1 MAPMIPD
8 CGVLSTPRRYSPL
21 KLCEGGLQAAPHLAS
36 LTHRSPKHAN
46 FASATPPR
54 PSEITGVTLSSGFNF
69 GFYKSPKS
77 TVVPY
82 HKAEPLPVCKKIK
95 RPRDGINKGV
105 GHSIKKPK
113 LKPREKIK
121 KRASVKTVVK
131 RLKEGRYTPCLPSNR
146 SPLKTPT
153 PGQKKKRRVLSSP
166 GMTFLDSPEQDGDD
180 SFLLE
185 SKNGKFFTSR
195 SRAAATVQIG
205 KNIKLAA
212 RYGDLTLKQREGAFI
227 KKNVGRLEDQLEQ
240 YFEPPNKSQS
250 IKEALSLPSVQANPR
265 PLPTRV
271 PSSPSPGKQ
280 RDQRKKS
287 PKKCKIVTGSK
298 NGLNVSSES
307 VGEELQDME
316 SILKDWDEVEA
327 ATENFTSD
335 EKLGGGLRRSP
346 RKHKSESPHKPKKKQ
361 GNTGSPRKSPRKLG
375 QTEFPSENIEKTS
388 PAKKLVRHESSVSS
402 PRRSPRKLQNT
413 VPLPMKNQKDMNS
426 VSSPKSP
433 SLQSSLKTDSQE
445 TKFFSIFDPKRRLTD
460 QKHPK
465 KIEHRPNRH
474 TFVNTDDSQMM
485 IDAGQKKFGAQQCSV
500 CELVYEVSNPSEEV
514 YHNNYHNQFN
524 TLKFLGWKHE
534 KVVRIMGTLDERV
547 IMVSSED
554 PVHYWRKVEEIRQI
568 VDTELGF
575 SENCIRTKE
584 NTKVFFYIL
593 KQRIVG
599 CLIAERISKA
609 YKVIPQKSSTPN
621 KGRLVCR
628 SNTPTKVWTGI
639 SRLWVLQSERGKGI
653 ASTLVNSMR
662 ANMMKNYILNID
674 EIAFSDPTE
683 SGLGFAEKYTGKPD
697 FLVYSQELL

>member
-166 GMTFLDSPEQDGDD
+166 GMTFLDSP
-180 SFLLE
+180 
-185 SKNGKFFTSR
+185 
-195 SRAAATVQIG
+195 
-205 KNIKLAA
+205 
-212 RYGDLTLKQREGAFI
+212 QREGAFI

-500 CELVYEVSNPSEEV
+500 CELVYE
-514 YHNNYHNQFN
+514 
-524 TLKFLGWKHE
+524 GWKHE